1 LPWRLPGVFPFAPW
15 RHRLSLLLVAST
27 LALIFVGGLVTS
39 TGSGLSVPDWPLS
52 YGMVMPPM
60 VGGVF
65 YEHGHRMVAS
75 GVGFLTLVL
84 AVWTARAEGRAN
96 LRRLA
101 WAALAAVI
109 AQGVL
114 GGLTVIFLLPTPISV
129 THACLAQAFFC
140 MTIALAYLTSR
151 EWLAATAA
159 RDDVAGVRGAALAAT
174 AAVLGQLVLGAIMRH
189 IGAGLAVPDFPR
201 MYGRWIPP
209 AEILEQAPVAVH
221 LAHRAG
227 ALVVLALRPPPGP
240 ARLPRPDVRLA
251 RPAQIALGLVF
262 VQIGLGALAV
272 LTGKAVLPTTAHVG
286 HRCRDTRAV
295 LVHHA
300 AHAPAPARA
309 RARARRRRPGR
320 PGRLVSASASVVVPR
335 RAAAADYLE
344 LTKPRITLTVVMTAL
359 VGFVMGSA
367 GAGELLAHGR
377 RPGRHRP
384 RRRGSQRAQHAA
396 GAPHGCA

>member
-1 LPWRLPGVFPFAPW
+1 LTPSPGVPREASAVAVGGSPGVLPFAPW
-15 RHRLSLLLVAST
+15 RHRLSVLLVAST

-84 AVWTARAEGRAN
+84 AVWTARAESRAGV
-96 LRRLA
+96 RRLA
-101 WAALAAVI
+101 WVALAAVI

-151 EWLAATAA
+151 EWLAPTSA
-159 RDDVAGVRGAALAAT
+159 RDDEAGVRGAALAAT
-174 AAVLGQLVLGAIMRH
+174 AAVFGQLVLGAVMRH

-209 AEILEQAPVAVH
+209 AEALQQAPVAVH

-227 ALVVLALRPPPGP
+227 ALVVFAFVLRLALRASRDGD
-240 ARLPRPDVRLA
+240 ARLA

-272 LTGKAVLPTTAHVG
+272 LTGKAVLPTTAHVATG
-286 HRCRDTRAV
+286 AAILGLCWFTTLRTR
-295 LVHHA
+295 
-300 AHAPAPARA
+300 
-309 RARARRRRPGR
+309 
-320 PGRLVSASASVVVPR
+320 
-335 RAAAADYLE
+335 
-344 LTKPRITLTVVMTAL
+344 
-359 VGFVMGSA
+359 
-367 GAGELLAHGR
+367 
-377 RPGRHRP
+377 RHRRVAAP
-384 RRRGSQRAQHAA
+384 VHAVA
-396 GAPHGCA
+396 ALGDPAIS

>member
-1 LPWRLPGVFPFAPW
+1 VPREPSAVAVGGSPGVFPFAPW
-15 RHRLSLLLVAST
+15 RHRLSVLLVAAT
-27 LALIFVGGLVTS
+27 LVLIFVGGLVTS

-75 GVGFLTLVL
+75 AVGFLTLVL
-84 AVWTARAEGRAN
+84 AVWTARAEVRAG

-101 WAALAAVI
+101 WTALAAVI

-151 EWLAATAA
+151 EWLGPSAAH
-159 RDDVAGVRGAALAAT
+159 DDVGGVRGAAVAAT
-174 AAVLGQLVLGAIMRH
+174 AAVFGQLVLGAIMRH

-209 AEILEQAPVAVH
+209 AEVLEQAPVAVH

-227 ALVVLALRPPPGP
+227 ALVVFAFVLRLAWRASRGGD
-240 ARLPRPDVRLA
+240 ARLA

-262 VQIGLGALAV
+262 VQIGLGALTV
-272 LTGKAVLPTTAHVG
+272 LTGKAVLPTTAHVATG
-286 HRCRDTRAV
+286 AAILGLCWFTTLRTRRHLRV
-295 LVHHA
+295 S
-300 AHAPAPARA
+300 APAPAVA
-309 RARARRRRPGR
+309 ALGDPA
-320 PGRLVSASASVVVPR
+320 VS
-335 RAAAADYLE
+335 
-344 LTKPRITLTVVMTAL
+344 
-359 VGFVMGSA
+359 
-367 GAGELLAHGR
+367 
-377 RPGRHRP
+377 
-384 RRRGSQRAQHAA
+384 
-396 GAPHGCA
+396 